1 MKVEE
6 IAVIRE
12 HSTFSDVKKQ
22 NELAHFS
29 HRISF
34 DYTDF
39 TDVTNA
45 LTKTLNPELFKNS
58 SGTAKGLLDGMVV
71 RDVILNIKTAFTG
84 LSNIQTNGTGAV
96 IDFGVTGDID
106 KFIDA
111 QDMAASTV
119 SSPPLYRAYAT
130 SGDGDAYGYITIAD
144 LNLTLTLT
152 CAVSSGSD
160 KLNALTA
167 GEAEIYMEI
176 VNMND
181 VIADKGWRKV
191 TL

>member
-1 MKVEE
+1 
-6 IAVIRE
+6 
-12 HSTFSDVKKQ
+12 
-22 NELAHFS
+22 
-29 HRISF
+29 
-34 DYTDF
+34 
-39 TDVTNA
+39 
-45 LTKTLNPELFKNS
+45 
-58 SGTAKGLLDGMVV
+58 MVV

-96 IDFGVTGDID
+96 LDFGVTGDVD

-111 QDMAASTV
+111 QDLAPSTI
-119 SSPPLYRAYAT
+119 SSPPSYRAYAT
-130 SGDGDAYGYITIAD
+130 HGDGDPYGYITTAD